1 METHAN
7 AFTTS
12 DGIRIAYRLDGNAD
26 RPVLLLSNSIATDLH
41 MWDGQIAPFHRHFN
55 VLRYDARGHGASD
68 APSGAYS
75 FDRLGRDVV
84 ELLDAL
90 GLARVH
96 MLGLSL
102 GGIVAQWMGIHAPE
116 RIDRLVLSNT
126 AAWLGPVD
134 TWRVPISELMQAHD
148 MRDTAETFLRNWF
161 PARMLQADMG
171 VVQAFRTTL
180 LATQRDGIAGSWAAI
195 RDADFRR
202 TIRLIDRPTQVIA
215 GEYDTITTVAHAK
228 QIAATI
234 PGARLEVLPTVHL
247 PNVESTDVFVD
258 LVTRFLRAGQDD
270 GAFNPARRL

>member
-41 MWDGQIAPFHRHFN
+41 MWDGQIAHFHRHFN

-126 AAWLGPVD
+126 AAWLGPVYI
-134 TWRVPISELMQAHD
+134 WHAPISELMQAQD

-180 LATQRDGIAGSWAAI
+180 LATQREGIAGSWAAI

-215 GEYDTITTVAHAK
+215 GEHDTITTVAHAR

-247 PNVESTDVFVD
+247 PNVECTDVFVD
-258 LVTRFLRAGQDD
+258 LVTRFLLAGQDD
-270 GAFNPARRL
+270 GAFNPARRR